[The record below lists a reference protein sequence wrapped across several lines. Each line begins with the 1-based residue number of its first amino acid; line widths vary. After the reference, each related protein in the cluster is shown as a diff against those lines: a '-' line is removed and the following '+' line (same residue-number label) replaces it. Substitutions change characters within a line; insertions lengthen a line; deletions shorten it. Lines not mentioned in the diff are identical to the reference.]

1 MTQRYRPPF
10 QGAILIFFVV
20 ITLLVCVAVGSTILH
35 RRAMR
40 QLVGER
46 NQKTAQAITT
56 TILSALETRTIVL
69 ESVAEQ
75 FHEEGQHHL
84 QSPKFMSLFDAGVV
98 FFNPTGDV
106 MMSYGDEAD
115 DVLLVEFLTQET
127 VQASPQVIFID
138 GMPLIVLTAQTND
151 VLVVGGFEPIPLIA
165 TALHPLQDE
174 SEAIA
179 AFIITDDKQIL
190 YQIGSLPGHDT
201 ALSHHA
207 GVAHALQGETGLTY
221 FDSGNSEHVV
231 AYTPIPVLE
240 SALIIEEPWGA
251 VVNPS
256 LLATELAPLI
266 LVPALLFAYWL
277 LWLNVRQ
284 VVQPLHILRQ
294 KATQLAW
301 GDFAVIHQPVGGIA
315 EIQRLQ
321 QELILMADKLA
332 TAQQGLRHYLRAI
345 TTGQEEERLRL
356 ARELHDDTIQTLVA
370 LNQRLQLAQL
380 ATNPPETETSLL
392 EMEKMATQL
401 ISDLRRM
408 TRDLRPIYLEEL
420 GLVPALEMLSQQ
432 DDENFIQFKVSG
444 HERRLAPLVELA
456 LYRMTQEAL
465 NNIRQHAQATQA
477 WVTLVFSSSEV
488 TVTIEDDGE
497 GFVLPDSPSAFAT
510 EEHFG
515 LLGLYERAELI
526 GAKLVITTAPQE
538 GTQIQITVS

>member
-1 MTQRYRPPF
+1 M
-10 QGAILIFFVV
+10 
-20 ITLLVCVAVGSTILH
+20 
-35 RRAMR
+35 
-40 QLVGER
+40 
-46 NQKTAQAITT
+46 
-56 TILSALETRTIVL
+56 
-69 ESVAEQ
+69 
-75 FHEEGQHHL
+75 
-84 QSPKFMSLFDAGVV
+84 
-98 FFNPTGDV
+98 
-106 MMSYGDEAD
+106 
-115 DVLLVEFLTQET
+115 
-127 VQASPQVIFID
+127 
-138 GMPLIVLTAQTND
+138 
-151 VLVVGGFEPIPLIA
+151 
-165 TALHPLQDE
+165 
-174 SEAIA
+174 
-179 AFIITDDKQIL
+179 
-190 YQIGSLPGHDT
+190 
-201 ALSHHA
+201 
-207 GVAHALQGETGLTY
+207 
-221 FDSGNSEHVV
+221 
-231 AYTPIPVLE
+231 
-240 SALIIEEPWGA
+240 
-251 VVNPS
+251 
-256 LLATELAPLI
+256 
-266 LVPALLFAYWL
+266 
-277 LWLNVRQ
+277 
-284 VVQPLHILRQ
+284 
-294 KATQLAW
+294 
-301 GDFAVIHQPVGGIA
+301 IHQPVGGIA